1 MSNLP
6 RRRILTGFAG
16 LSLAAVL
23 ADPKRVKAAAE
34 SLETISLKTPSGR
47 EVSGAFGLP
56 ERVPAGA
63 VLMVHEWWGLND
75 QIKAVAS
82 ELQKAGFIVLAADL
96 YGGKVATN
104 PNDAQT
110 YMNSVDPQA
119 AEETLAAWID
129 YLRGLKDSNG
139 KIGTL
144 GWCFGGGWSLRASL
158 ARPVEATV
166 IYYGKVDLK
175 PEQLMP
181 LKGPVLGQFANR
193 DQWINPAMVNGFET
207 ALKADGKQAEI
218 NRYDADH
225 AFANPTGQNYDAADA
240 QVAWD
245 RTLAFLKEYL
255 S

>member
-1 MSNLP
+1 MNHLA
-6 RRRILTGFAG
+6 RRRVLTGIAG
-16 LSLAAVL
+16 LSLAALL

-34 SLETISLKTPSGR
+34 SVKMIGLKTLSGR
-47 EVSGAFGLP
+47 EVAGAFALP
-56 ERVPAGA
+56 ETTPAGA
-63 VLMVHEWWGLND
+63 VLLVHEWWGLND

-82 ELQKAGFIVLAADL
+82 ELAGAGFIVLAADL
-96 YGGKVATN
+96 YGGKVAGD
-104 PNDAQT
+104 PDSAQT
-110 YMNSVDPQA
+110 YMNSVDPKT

-129 YLRGLKDSNG
+129 YLRSLKESNG
-139 KIGTL
+139 KVGTV

-175 PEQLMP
+175 PEELAA
-181 LKGPVLGQFANR
+181 LKGPVLGQFASR

-207 ALKADGKQAEI
+207 ALKAAGKTAEI

-245 RTLAFLKEYL
+245 RTMAFLKANL
-255 S
+255 N

>member
-1 MSNLP
+1 MNKLA
-6 RRRILTGFAG
+6 RRSVMTGFAG
-16 LSLAAVL
+16 LSLATLL
-23 ADPKRVKAAAE
+23 ADPKRVKAAAD
-34 SLETISLKTPSGR
+34 SLQMIGLKTPSGR
-47 EVSGAFGLP
+47 DVAGAFGLP
-56 ERVPAGA
+56 EKNPAGA

-75 QIKAVAS
+75 QIKAVAT

-96 YGGKVATN
+96 YGGKVASN

-110 YMNSVDPQA
+110 YMNGVDPKA

-129 YLRGLKDSNG
+129 YLRGRKETNS
-139 KIGTL
+139 KIGTI

-158 ARPVEATV
+158 VRPVEATV

-175 PEQLMP
+175 PEELKP

-193 DQWINPAMVNGFET
+193 DQWINTAMVNGFEA
-207 ALKADGKQAEI
+207 ALKADGKTAEI

-245 RTLAFLKEYL
+245 RTMAFLRANL
-255 S
+255 T